1 MEAIKV
7 SQLDVAYDDKYIIKN
22 MNLEIPK
29 GKITMIIGSNGC
41 GKSTLL
47 KSIARIIMPKKG
59 DILLNGVALKEQA
72 PKEIAKKMAVLPQS
86 PSVPSG
92 LLVKELVSYGR
103 FPYQSAMGG
112 LKQKDIE
119 LIKPKK
125 GDILLNG
132 VALKEQAPKEIAK
145 KMAVLPQSPSVPS
158 GLLVKELVSYGR
170 FPYQSAMGGLKQKDI
185 ELINW
190 AMEVTGI
197 SDFANRPVDR
207 LSGGQRQRA
216 WIAMALAQDTEILV
230 LDEPTTY
237 LDMAHQLEILLLLKK
252 LNQEANRTIV
262 MVLHELNN
270 ATKFADYLVGVK
282 EGEVVFAGHPLEV
295 VTTDHLRTLYGIE
308 ATLQLD
314 ESKQYP
320 ICVDF
325 NIAR

>member
-47 KSIARIIMPKKG
+47 KSIARIIM
-59 DILLNGVALKEQA
+59 
-72 PKEIAKKMAVLPQS
+72 
-86 PSVPSG
+86 
-92 LLVKELVSYGR
+92 
-103 FPYQSAMGG
+103 
-112 LKQKDIE
+112 
-119 LIKPKK
+119 PKK

-270 ATKFADYLVGVK
+270 ATKFADYLVGV
-282 EGEVVFAGHPLEV
+282 FAGHPLEV

>member
-7 SQLDVAYDDKYIIKN
+7 TDLDVAYEQKYIIKN

-47 KSIARIIMPKKG
+47 KTIARIITPKKG
-59 DILLNGVALKEQA
+59 EIKLDGVSLKAQA

-86 PSVPSG
+86 PIVPSG

-112 LKQKDIE
+112 LKEKDIE
-119 LIKPKK
+119 M
-125 GDILLNG
+125 
-132 VALKEQAPKEIAK
+132 V
-145 KMAVLPQSPSVPS
+145 
-158 GLLVKELVSYGR
+158 
-170 FPYQSAMGGLKQKDI
+170 
-185 ELINW
+185 NW
-190 AMEVTGI
+190 AMKVTGI
-197 SDFANRPVDR
+197 AEFSERSVDS

-216 WIAMALAQDTEILV
+216 WIAMALAQETEILV

-237 LDMAHQLEILLLLKK
+237 LDMAHQLEILMLLQK
-252 LNQEANRTIV
+252 LNKEENRTIV

-270 ATKFADYLVGVK
+270 ATKFADYLIGVK
-282 EGEVVFAGHPLEV
+282 EGEVVFRGKPLDVITNEN
-295 VTTDHLRTLYGIE
+295 LYTLYGID
-308 ATLQLD
+308 AKLQLD
-314 ESKQYP
+314 ETGQYP

-325 NIAR
+325 SIK

>member
-7 SQLDVAYDDKYIIKN
+7 TDLDVAYEQKYIIKN

-47 KSIARIIMPKKG
+47 KTIARIITPKKG
-59 DILLNGVALKEQA
+59 EIKLDGVSLKAQA

-86 PSVPSG
+86 PIVPSG

-112 LKQKDIE
+112 LKEKDIE
-119 LIKPKK
+119 M
-125 GDILLNG
+125 
-132 VALKEQAPKEIAK
+132 V
-145 KMAVLPQSPSVPS
+145 
-158 GLLVKELVSYGR
+158 
-170 FPYQSAMGGLKQKDI
+170 
-185 ELINW
+185 NW
-190 AMEVTGI
+190 AMKVTGI
-197 SDFANRPVDR
+197 AEFSERSVDS

-216 WIAMALAQDTEILV
+216 WIAMALAQETEILV

-237 LDMAHQLEILLLLKK
+237 LDMAHKLEILMLLQK
-252 LNQEANRTIV
+252 LNKEENRTIV

-270 ATKFADYLVGVK
+270 ATKFADYLIGVK
-282 EGEVVFAGHPLEV
+282 EGEVVFRGKPLDVITNEN
-295 VTTDHLRTLYGIE
+295 LYTLYGID
-308 ATLQLD
+308 AKLQLD
-314 ESKQYP
+314 ETGQYP

-325 NIAR
+325 SIK

>member
-7 SQLDVAYDDKYIIKN
+7 TNLDVAYEQKYIIKN

-47 KSIARIIMPKKG
+47 KTIARIITPKKG
-59 DILLNGVALKEQA
+59 EIQLNGTSIQAQA

-86 PSVPSG
+86 PIVPSG

-112 LKQKDIE
+112 LKQEDI
-119 LIKPKK
+119 
-125 GDILLNG
+125 DM
-132 VALKEQAPKEIAK
+132 V
-145 KMAVLPQSPSVPS
+145 
-158 GLLVKELVSYGR
+158 
-170 FPYQSAMGGLKQKDI
+170 
-185 ELINW
+185 NW
-190 AMEVTGI
+190 AMNVTGI
-197 SDFANRPVDR
+197 ASFADRPVDS

-237 LDMAHQLEILLLLKK
+237 LDMAHQLEILLLLQK
-252 LNQEANRTIV
+252 LNQEENRTIV

-282 EGEVVFAGHPLEV
+282 EGQVVFSGHPLDV
-295 VTTDHLRTLYGIE
+295 ITKDNLRTLYGIE

-325 NIAR
+325 SIKK